1 MALAVNELTF
11 KQEVLSSALPVV
23 VNIWAPWCGVC
34 RMITPMLSDLQNDR
48 NGQIKLVSLN
58 ADENLRLTSSYR
70 ISTLPTVMLFDQ
82 GKLLCR
88 LDQFKSR
95 DDLQRAS
102 ADLETALKGIMLRYS
117 YSA

>member
-11 KQEVLSSALPVV
+11 KQEVLGSTSPVL

-34 RMITPMLSDLQNDR
+34 RMINPMLTDLQAAWH
-48 NGQIKLVSLN
+48 GQVKLVSIN
-58 ADENLRLTSSYR
+58 ADDNLRLTSSYR

-88 LDQFKSR
+88 LDQFKNR
-95 DDLQRAS
+95 DDFQRAC
-102 ADLETALKGIMLRYS
+102 ADLETALQGVMLHYS